1 MVAFTLTNH
10 KEGFKKLLSLGEAIR
25 FHCFNTGIFDAFWGR
40 GPRCSDMLSHS
51 PQITTCISYHHPLH
65 SNSVPK
71 KKKMSWKK
79 WILSVHFSSSV
90 LFLHNTFSNSSHFF
104 FCLSSFFWNGKTLC
118 HFIRLNIVKWI
129 TRWGNVSHYD
139 SEEVIA
145 MCTVGGAIWFS

>member
-79 WILSVHFSSSV
+79 WILSVHFSFFCAIFTQHIFKLQPL
-90 LFLHNTFSNSSHFF
+90 LFLPQLIFLEWENPLPFHSIKYSKMNNKVRECFTLWLRRSH
-104 FCLSSFFWNGKTLC
+104 C
-118 HFIRLNIVKWI
+118 HV
-129 TRWGNVSHYD
+129 H
-139 SEEVIA
+139 
-145 MCTVGGAIWFS
+145 GGRCNMV